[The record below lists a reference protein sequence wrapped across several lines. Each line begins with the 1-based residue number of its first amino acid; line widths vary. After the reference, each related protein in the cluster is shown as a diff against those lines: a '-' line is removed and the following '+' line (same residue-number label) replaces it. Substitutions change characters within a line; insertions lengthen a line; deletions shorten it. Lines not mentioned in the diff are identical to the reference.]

1 MLETLLR
8 SYQSCLGFSRDNSLY
23 YCCISLRYLSTFEMK
38 ENITVSLLRN
48 TSCLSVSESKKE
60 EQKSFSKVSRCLHQ
74 SWSPGLTR
82 KKHFYL
88 IYFKNPEEVKVNVW
102 KTFKEAVDEEQE
114 IVRKLYQTGLNVEKS
129 LNKSEKLSV
138 EPSKIIP
145 NKTSTMAVRSNS
157 SVSDIYRRAKAK
169 LPKIQPKIRINKDE
183 SIKILIKTAEK
194 QKEIE
199 SSKVG
204 IGKKKTA
211 GKSEI
216 RDTLPSLP
224 LEIYF
229 NQDFRESSFISIANR
244 PLPPLPK

>member
-23 YCCISLRYLSTFEMK
+23 CCCISLRYLSTFEMK

-48 TSCLSVSESKKE
+48 TSCLSISESKKE
-60 EQKSFSKVSRCLHQ
+60 EQKSFCKVSCLHP

-82 KKHFYL
+82 KKHLYL

-129 LNKSEKLSV
+129 LNKSEKFIV

-145 NKTSTMAVRSNS
+145 NKTTMAVRSNS

-204 IGKKKTA
+204 IVKKKIT

-229 NQDFRESSFISIANR
+229 NQDFQDSSFISIANR